1 MKVFIAVGV
10 ASIGCCGMHN
20 FILIVTKLLRVL
32 PTVRVESCVL
42 SPAFQIKP
50 GQPRASPV
58 WEHFV
63 YDASKD
69 KSICQVCVV
78 EGDADSAATLEGRL
92 CGVEVSGK
100 YPTNLKAH
108 LKAVHA
114 LTYDAVVQKEAANKI
129 ERERTGVLN
138 LCQLCSSCWCLSP
151 L

>member
-1 MKVFIAVGV
+1 MCCLQLCRTVFHLCSLAPM
-10 ASIGCCGMHN
+10 S
-20 FILIVTKLLRVL
+20 T
-32 PTVRVESCVL
+32 ESESTSCEPSGPKS
-42 SPAFQIKP
+42 SPIKP
-50 GQPRASPV
+50 GRPRTSPV

-63 YDASKD
+63 YDVSKD
-69 KSICQVCVV
+69 KSICQMCVV

-100 YPTNLKAH
+100 YSTNLKAH